1 MKKPSSRMRALLGFG
16 AAPLAILLAGGLVW
30 QSSYAAF
37 TATTRSAGNSWSTGS
52 VALTD
57 DDRGVAAFSA
67 TNLVPG
73 GTGTKCIVVTST
85 ASVPGEVRSY
95 IANLT
100 SSGATLGDR
109 ITFKLESGTGGTFN
123 DCAGFVPSGAVE
135 PSPAIT
141 ALAAARHD
149 FATGGHAWAT
159 TGVASGES
167 RTFRG
172 TWTFDTTGLTQAQVD
187 ALQGSSLSA
196 DLVWEFRSN

>member
-1 MKKPSSRMRALLGFG
+1 MKKPTNRTRAIIGFA

-73 GTGTKCIVVTST
+73 ATGTKCIVVTST

-95 IANLT
+95 VANLST
-100 SSGATLGDR
+100 SGATLGDR

-123 DCAGFVPSGAVE
+123 DCTGFVPSGPVE
-135 PSPAIT
+135 TATPIT
-141 ALAAARHD
+141 AVATARHD
-149 FATGGHAWAT
+149 YATGGHAWT
-159 TGVASGES
+159 TAGIAAGES
-167 RTFRG
+167 HTYRG

-196 DLVWEFRSN
+196 DLVWEFRSK

>member
-1 MKKPSSRMRALLGFG
+1 MKKPSTRARALLGYG
-16 AAPLAILLAGGLVW
+16 AVPLAILLAGGLVW

-67 TNLVPG
+67 TNVVPG
-73 GTGTKCIVVTST
+73 STGTKCIVVTST

-95 IANLT
+95 VANLS

-109 ITFKLESGTGGTFN
+109 ITFRLEPGTGGSFN
-123 DCAGFVPSGAVE
+123 DCTGFVPSGTAE
-135 PSPAIT
+135 APSPLPAV
-141 ALAAARHD
+141 AAARHD
-149 FATGGHAWAT
+149 YATGGHAWAT
-159 TGVASGES
+159 AGIAAGES
-167 RTFRG
+167 RTYRG
-172 TWTFDTTGLTQAQVD
+172 TWTFDTTGLTQAQID